1 MPLIQLQTGK
11 TIYISAYEY
20 YFVLKDEDI
29 EEFFQSCVADDIGI
43 FKENP
48 FSDSGCRGRI
58 EIDDIPEVEEP
69 VEYPDFDI

>member
-29 EEFFQSCVADDIGI
+29 EEFFQTCIADDLGT

-48 FSDSGCRGRI
+48 FSDSVFKGKI
-58 EIDDIPEVEEP
+58 EIDEIPEVEEP
-69 VEYPDFDI
+69 TEFPDFDV